1 MIIDHRE
8 RELVK
13 ELARRKLKYDIKQ
26 LLTADIIIKNIGI
39 ERKTQQDF
47 INSIIDKRLIDKLI
61 VLKDNFDIPLLIIEG
76 EENIYELRDMHP
88 NAIRGM
94 LASIAIDYQ

>member
-13 ELARRKLKYDIKQ
+13 ELARRKLKYEVKQ
-26 LLTADIIIKNIGI
+26 LLTADIIIKNIVI

-47 INSIIDKRLIDKLI
+47 MRSDL
-61 VLKDNFDIPLLIIEG
+61 G
-76 EENIYELRDMHP
+76 
-88 NAIRGM
+88 
-94 LASIAIDYQ
+94 